1 MLENLLR
8 PGKIGNLQLKNRII
22 YPGMTFRLGDNKG
35 HLTAAEVDSM
45 VYRAEQE
52 YGPALI
58 TFPGLNDSMFGKVNR
73 ANINDDEPAYILAK
87 QIQKVKINDTKTMA
101 ILGVMGLRD
110 NGYNEKENL
119 GPSNLIFPFETKEMT
134 IDEIQFFIYKFGKLA
149 ARAKQAGFDAIR
161 IQTGTSKKVLDLFV
175 SPYTNRRKD
184 QYGGSLTNRMR
195 IVIELL
201 EEVRRQVGED
211 YPIIF
216 NLQVQELIKHG
227 TTIQDGIEMAKLI
240 APYVDAFE
248 PVTAKRFKGTS
259 MHGSEAYFTS
269 YGPLLPY
276 VRAIK
281 DAVPEK
287 TVIASVRMGIPEL
300 AEKTLANGD
309 ADFVSLGRPLF
320 ADPEWI
326 TKAAK
331 GQTQEI
337 VRCIG
342 CMNCYTEGIRKE
354 LFPAYHRACTV
365 NPANLR
371 EKEFYHLEAAE
382 DPKKIL
388 VVGGGLAGMEAAIT
402 LAARGHDVTL
412 CEQNKEL
419 GGQWIVASHGEEKGD
434 YKLLIPFKK
443 RQLEKNRVKVCLGTT
458 VDKNYLRNFNPDVT
472 ILATGA
478 LPRELHFD
486 FPLGDVQ
493 VVQGNDVIMDK
504 VQVGDEVVVVGG
516 RYIGMEVAAKLA
528 AQGKHVSIVD
538 MAEIGKG
545 QNPLLFDHYLNL
557 MHENHVELHYNTPV
571 VSFTSSGVDVLC
583 STSLLTLQADT
594 IVLAVGTKPEDSL
607 KKDLEELNFKYCMI
621 GDCKRIGDALY
632 AIRDGA
638 EVGRII

>member
-73 ANINDDEPAYILAK
+73 ANINDDEAAYILAK
-87 QIQKVKINDTKTMA
+87 QIEKVKINDTKTMA

-276 VRAIK
+276 IRAIK
-281 DAVPEK
+281 EAVPEK

-337 VRCIG
+337 VS
-342 CMNCYTEGIRKE
+342 
-354 LFPAYHRACTV
+354 
-365 NPANLR
+365 
-371 EKEFYHLEAAE
+371 
-382 DPKKIL
+382 KI
-388 VVGGGLAGMEAAIT
+388 I
-402 LAARGHDVTL
+402 
-412 CEQNKEL
+412 
-419 GGQWIVASHGEEKGD
+419 S
-434 YKLLIPFKK
+434 K
-443 RQLEKNRVKVCLGTT
+443 RL
-458 VDKNYLRNFNPDVT
+458 
-472 ILATGA
+472 
-478 LPRELHFD
+478 
-486 FPLGDVQ
+486 
-493 VVQGNDVIMDK
+493 
-504 VQVGDEVVVVGG
+504 
-516 RYIGMEVAAKLA
+516 
-528 AQGKHVSIVD
+528 
-538 MAEIGKG
+538 
-545 QNPLLFDHYLNL
+545 
-557 MHENHVELHYNTPV
+557 
-571 VSFTSSGVDVLC
+571 
-583 STSLLTLQADT
+583 
-594 IVLAVGTKPEDSL
+594 
-607 KKDLEELNFKYCMI
+607 
-621 GDCKRIGDALY
+621 
-632 AIRDGA
+632 
-638 EVGRII
+638 